1 MNIPRFSAEASLYR
15 TNERHRTLGS
25 FRQTGDIV
33 EAAFG
38 LYGYNICYRK
48 CLSTCDFNDPYCSWN
63 CRCFCIGGP
72 PRCYYR

>member
-15 TNERHRTLGS
+15 TNERHRTVGS

-63 CRCFCIGGP
+63 CRCFCIEGP